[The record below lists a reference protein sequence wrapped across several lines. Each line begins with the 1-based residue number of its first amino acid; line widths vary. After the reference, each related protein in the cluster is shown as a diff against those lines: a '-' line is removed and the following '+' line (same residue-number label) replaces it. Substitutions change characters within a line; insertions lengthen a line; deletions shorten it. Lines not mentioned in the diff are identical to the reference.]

1 MKASD
6 LKKGLVLDIDGR
18 RRILIRDLDV
28 QSPSSR
34 SGSTLY
40 KVRGFDIVSKQK
52 YENRF
57 KGDETIETI
66 ELSRRPV
73 QFLYQDGDSCIFM
86 DRENYEQY
94 TLGTGD
100 LSQELP
106 YLSEDLEGIL
116 AMIVENGILGI
127 ELPATVVLEIT
138 DTAPGMK
145 AASASSRTKPAT
157 LNTGLVV
164 QVPEYLTPGEHIKVN
179 TATGEYVSRA

>member
-6 LKKGLVLDIDGR
+6 LKKGLVIDIDGR
-18 RRILIRDLDV
+18 SILVRDLDV

-40 KVRGFDIVSKQK
+40 KVRGVDIVSKQK

-57 KGDETIETI
+57 KGDENIDTVEFN
-66 ELSRRPV
+66 RRPV
-73 QFLYQDGDSCIFM
+73 QFLFQDGDTSTFM
-86 DRENYEQY
+86 DKETFEQY
-94 TLGTGD
+94 MLNTEDIANELRYLG
-100 LSQELP
+100 
-106 YLSEDLEGIL
+106 EDLDGIL
-116 AMIVENGILGI
+116 AMIADGNILGI

-164 QVPEYLTPGEHIKVN
+164 QVPEYLTPGEQIKIN
-179 TATGEYVSRA
+179 TSTGEYISRA